1 MSCCNFSGADNS
13 GYNLDPE
20 TERITEAIYSDW
32 TEAAGHPDKP
42 LSPVPDIGRSGI
54 PLVKYP
60 PADII
65 GRRANG
71 IDRYENEF
79 GRVAAEGCQTD
90 QDCPEGQR
98 CNRGRC
104 EITTRMRMGGPRIP
118 GRPDFGFDGGAV
130 KQNWVPLVV
139 LGLSLVVGIAISEYG
154 FKKIV
159 K

>member
-1 MSCCNFSGADNS
+1 MSCCNFSGVDNRS
-13 GYNLDPE
+13 YNLDPE

-42 LSPVPDIGRSGI
+42 LSPVPDIGR
-54 PLVKYP
+54 
-60 PADII
+60 
-65 GRRANG
+65 RANG

-90 QDCPEGQR
+90 GDCPEGQR

-104 EITTRMRMGGPRIP
+104 EITTRMRMRGPRIP
-118 GRPDFGFDGGAV
+118 GRPDFGRAGGPWELGGVGTWTPFDGGAV
-130 KQNWVPLVV
+130 KKNWVPLVV